1 MHLYSDLDIMKDY
14 YEIIMLIR
22 LGFNSYLKK
31 RKPWFH
37 KGRQSIFLT
46 FNPERTSIKGK
57 SKFSC
62 SRPNKSSCLHSFRLG
77 NRGKMITAIPKV
89 CWYVMVLISK
99 RDGLG
104 QPKWINLL

>member
-46 FNPERTSIKGK
+46 FNPESTSIKGK
-57 SKFSC
+57 SKFPAHGPINPPAC
-62 SRPNKSSCLHSFRLG
+62 IHFALEIE
-77 NRGKMITAIPKV
+77 GK
-89 CWYVMVLISK
+89 
-99 RDGLG
+99 
-104 QPKWINLL
+104 